1 MLKNHIVEQLIAN
14 LKFEPTGGQREII
27 ELISEFILDENDHSL
42 LLIKGFAGTG
52 KTTLVNSIVKTLK
65 NFQLK
70 TNLLAPTGRAAKVL
84 TSYTKKTAYTIHK
97 KIYRQKSSTDG
108 FGKFTLDLNPYKD
121 TIFIVDEASMISNS
135 SMEMSMF
142 GTGRLLDDLIQYV
155 YNDRNCKLILIGDT
169 AQLPPVRLDISP
181 ALDSYYLE
189 QYGLNVYSYEL
200 TEVVRQADDSGI
212 LSNATQIR
220 ENIAEFYNDYPKF
233 EIENFPDIENLSG
246 EDLIDTIS
254 DSYDKVGED
263 ETIIVCRSN
272 KRANIYNQGVRGK
285 ILWREEEIC
294 QGDQLMVV
302 KNNYKY
308 VPDIKHVDFVANGDI
323 VQIKRIRGYQE
334 EYGFRFADVVLCL
347 ADYEEHE
354 MDAKILLD
362 TLMYEGP
369 SLNKEDNMKLFNAVQ
384 EDYMDIRNKKQRFE
398 KLREDKF
405 LNALQVKYAYA
416 VTCHKA
422 QGGQWKHVYIDQGY
436 FIDDML
442 DVEYLRWLYTAFTR
456 ATENLYLVNFKKDFF
471 E

>member
-246 EDLIDTIS
+246 EDLIDTTPVVKKLVSLTIE
-254 DSYDKVGED
+254 DDNWDKVLKWVIE
-263 ETIIVCRSN
+263 
-272 KRANIYNQGVRGK
+272 
-285 ILWREEEIC
+285 
-294 QGDQLMVV
+294 
-302 KNNYKY
+302 
-308 VPDIKHVDFVANGDI
+308 
-323 VQIKRIRGYQE
+323 
-334 EYGFRFADVVLCL
+334 
-347 ADYEEHE
+347 
-354 MDAKILLD
+354 
-362 TLMYEGP
+362 
-369 SLNKEDNMKLFNAVQ
+369 NKELGMTKVINTLSQKYKVAPKVMDEINKYIAV
-384 EDYMDIRNKKQRFE
+384 
-398 KLREDKF
+398 
-405 LNALQVKYAYA
+405 
-416 VTCHKA
+416 
-422 QGGQWKHVYIDQGY
+422 
-436 FIDDML
+436 
-442 DVEYLRWLYTAFTR
+442 
-456 ATENLYLVNFKKDFF
+456 
-471 E
+471 